1 MKFKLIIP
9 VLLSCAYIAGS
20 SVCFAAPAVTKAET
34 SETEALETTQTETEP
49 VETETV
55 TAPITEPPVTTPSY
69 YDEILKYVGDENAPG
84 LDENL
89 ENDALTID
97 KSTIDYSQKSMYT
110 ITSRS
115 GDVFYLIIN
124 SSDGSVYFLNSV
136 DTSDLTA
143 LLSEDSQKAGNE
155 INQSA
160 LENIQQTEA
169 ETDISG
175 MVQAKTETVNDN
187 KTGSKKKVLSTIIP
201 IVVVGVITAIIIF
214 IKRKKNNR
222 AAYDDDFFEAP
233 EDQEPE
239 SKIIPYNEA
248 DEPEEQESVQTES
261 ENEPTDPMEAEESVQ
276 PYIDSDDF
284 EEAEENV

>member
-9 VLLSCAYIAGS
+9 ILLSCAYIAGS

-34 SETEALETTQTETEP
+34 SETEALETTRTETEP

-69 YDEILKYVGDENAPG
+69 YDEILKYVGDENAPQ

-89 ENDALTID
+89 QNNGLTID
-97 KSTIDYSQKSMYT
+97 KSVIDYSQKSMYT

-160 LENIQQTEA
+160 LENIRQTEA

-175 MVQAKTETVNDN
+175 AVQSKTETVNNKKTDN
-187 KTGSKKKVLSTIIP
+187 KKNILSTIIP
-201 IVVVGVITAIIIF
+201 IAVVGAATAIIIY
-214 IKRKKNNR
+214 IRRKKNNR
-222 AAYDDDFFEAP
+222 AAYDDDFLETP
-233 EDQEPE
+233 QESE
-239 SKIIPYNEA
+239 SNIIPYNEA
-248 DEPEEQESVQTES
+248 ETEEQKSVQTES
-261 ENEPTDPMEAEESVQ
+261 ENEPTEAEETVQ

-284 EEAEENV
+284 EETEENV

>member
-9 VLLSCAYIAGS
+9 ILLSCAYIAGS

-34 SETEALETTQTETEP
+34 SETEALETTRTETEP

-69 YDEILKYVGDENAPG
+69 YDEILKYVGDENAPQ

-89 ENDALTID
+89 QNNGLTID
-97 KSTIDYSQKSMYT
+97 KSVIDYSQKSMYT

-160 LENIQQTEA
+160 LENIRQTEA

-175 MVQAKTETVNDN
+175 AVQSKTETVNNKKTDN
-187 KTGSKKKVLSTIIP
+187 KKNILSTIIP
-201 IVVVGVITAIIIF
+201 IAVVGAATAIIIY
-214 IKRKKNNR
+214 IRRKKNNR
-222 AAYDDDFFEAP
+222 AAYDDDFLETP
-233 EDQEPE
+233 QEPE
-239 SKIIPYNEA
+239 SNIIPYNEA
-248 DEPEEQESVQTES
+248 ETEEQKSVQTES
-261 ENEPTDPMEAEESVQ
+261 ENEPTEAEETVQ

-284 EEAEENV
+284 EETEENV

>member
-20 SVCFAAPAVTKAET
+20 SVCFAAPAVTKAEM
-34 SETEALETTQTETEP
+34 SETEALETTRTETEP

-69 YDEILKYVGDENAPG
+69 YDEILKYVGDENAPQ

-89 ENDALTID
+89 QNNGLTID
-97 KSTIDYSQKSMYT
+97 KSVIDYSQKSMYT

-124 SSDGSVYFLNSV
+124 SSDGSIYFLNSV

-160 LENIQQTEA
+160 LENIRQTEA

-175 MVQAKTETVNDN
+175 AVQSKTETINNKKTDN
-187 KTGSKKKVLSTIIP
+187 KKNILSTIIP
-201 IVVVGVITAIIIF
+201 IAVVGAATAIIIY
-214 IKRKKNNR
+214 IRRKKNNR
-222 AAYDDDFFEAP
+222 AAYDDDFLETP
-233 EDQEPE
+233 QEQE
-239 SKIIPYNEA
+239 SESNIIPYNEA
-248 DEPEEQESVQTES
+248 ETEEQESVQTES
-261 ENEPTDPMEAEESVQ
+261 ENEPTEAEETVQ

-284 EEAEENV
+284 EETEENV

>member
-9 VLLSCAYIAGS
+9 ILLSCAYIAGS
-20 SVCFAAPAVTKAET
+20 SVCFAVPAVTKAET
-34 SETEALETTQTETEP
+34 SETEALETTRTETKP

-69 YDEILKYVGDENAPG
+69 YDEILKYVGDENAPQ

-89 ENDALTID
+89 QNNGLTID
-97 KSTIDYSQKSMYT
+97 KSVIDYSQKSMYT

-160 LENIQQTEA
+160 LENIRQTET

-175 MVQAKTETVNDN
+175 AVQSKTETVNNKKTDN
-187 KTGSKKKVLSTIIP
+187 KKNILSTIIP
-201 IVVVGVITAIIIF
+201 IAVVGAATAIIIY

-222 AAYDDDFFEAP
+222 AAYDDDFLETQ
-233 EDQEPE
+233 QEPE
-239 SKIIPYNEA
+239 SNIIPYNEA
-248 DEPEEQESVQTES
+248 ETEEQESVQTES
-261 ENEPTDPMEAEESVQ
+261 KNEPTEAEETVQ

>member
-9 VLLSCAYIAGS
+9 ILLSCAYIAGS

-34 SETEALETTQTETEP
+34 SETEALETTRTETKP

-69 YDEILKYVGDENAPG
+69 YDEILKYVGDENAPQ

-89 ENDALTID
+89 QNNGLTID
-97 KSTIDYSQKSMYT
+97 KSAIDYSQKSMYT

-160 LENIQQTEA
+160 LENIRQTEA

-175 MVQAKTETVNDN
+175 AVQSKTETVNNKKTDN
-187 KTGSKKKVLSTIIP
+187 KKNILSTIIP
-201 IVVVGVITAIIIF
+201 IAVVGAATAIIIY

-222 AAYDDDFFEAP
+222 AAYDDDFLETQ
-233 EDQEPE
+233 QEPE
-239 SKIIPYNEA
+239 SNIIPYNEA
-248 DEPEEQESVQTES
+248 ETEEQESVQTES
-261 ENEPTDPMEAEESVQ
+261 KNEPTEAEETVQ

-284 EEAEENV
+284 EETEENV

>member
-34 SETEALETTQTETEP
+34 SETEALETTRTETEP

-69 YDEILKYVGDENAPG
+69 YDEILKYVGDENAPQ

-89 ENDALTID
+89 QNNGLTID
-97 KSTIDYSQKSMYT
+97 KSAIDYSQKSMYT

-160 LENIQQTEA
+160 LENIRQTEA

-175 MVQAKTETVNDN
+175 AVQSKTETVNNKKTDN
-187 KTGSKKKVLSTIIP
+187 KKNILSTIIP
-201 IVVVGVITAIIIF
+201 IAVVGAATAIIIY
-214 IKRKKNNR
+214 KT
-222 AAYDDDFFEAP
+222 
-233 EDQEPE
+233 
-239 SKIIPYNEA
+239 
-248 DEPEEQESVQTES
+248 EEK
-261 ENEPTDPMEAEESVQ
+261 
-276 PYIDSDDF
+276 
-284 EEAEENV
+284 

>member
-9 VLLSCAYIAGS
+9 ILLSCAYIAGS

-34 SETEALETTQTETEP
+34 SETEALETTRTETKP

-69 YDEILKYVGDENAPG
+69 YDEILKYVGDENAPQ

-89 ENDALTID
+89 QNNGLTID
-97 KSTIDYSQKSMYT
+97 KSVIDYSQKSMYT

-160 LENIQQTEA
+160 LENIRQTET

-175 MVQAKTETVNDN
+175 AVQSKTETVNNKKTDN
-187 KTGSKKKVLSTIIP
+187 KKNILSTIIP
-201 IVVVGVITAIIIF
+201 IAVVGAATAIIIY

-222 AAYDDDFFEAP
+222 AAYDDDFLETP
-233 EDQEPE
+233 QEPE
-239 SKIIPYNEA
+239 SNIIPYNEA
-248 DEPEEQESVQTES
+248 ETEEQKSVQTES
-261 ENEPTDPMEAEESVQ
+261 ENEPTEAEETVQ

-284 EEAEENV
+284 EETEENV

>member
-9 VLLSCAYIAGS
+9 ILLSCAYIAGS

-34 SETEALETTQTETEP
+34 SETEALETTRTETEP

-69 YDEILKYVGDENAPG
+69 YDEILKYVGDENAPQ

-89 ENDALTID
+89 QNNGLTID
-97 KSTIDYSQKSMYT
+97 KSVIDYSQKSMYT

-124 SSDGSVYFLNSV
+124 SSDGSIYFLNSV

-143 LLSEDSQKAGNE
+143 LLSEDSQKVGNE

-160 LENIQQTEA
+160 LENIRQTEA
-169 ETDISG
+169 EKDISG
-175 MVQAKTETVNDN
+175 AVQSKTETINNKKTDN
-187 KTGSKKKVLSTIIP
+187 KKNILSTIIP
-201 IVVVGVITAIIIF
+201 IAVVGAATAIIIY
-214 IKRKKNNR
+214 IRRKKNNR
-222 AAYDDDFFEAP
+222 AAYDDDFLETP
-233 EDQEPE
+233 QEPE
-239 SKIIPYNEA
+239 SNIIPYNEA
-248 DEPEEQESVQTES
+248 ETEEQKSVQTES
-261 ENEPTDPMEAEESVQ
+261 ENEPTEAEETVQ

-284 EEAEENV
+284 EETEENV

>member
-9 VLLSCAYIAGS
+9 ILLSCAYIAGS
-20 SVCFAAPAVTKAET
+20 SVCFAAPAVTKAEM
-34 SETEALETTQTETEP
+34 SETEALETTRTETEP

-69 YDEILKYVGDENAPG
+69 YDEILKYVGDENAPQ

-89 ENDALTID
+89 QNNGLTID
-97 KSTIDYSQKSMYT
+97 KSVIDYSQKSMYT

-160 LENIQQTEA
+160 LENIRQTEA
-169 ETDISG
+169 EKDISG
-175 MVQAKTETVNDN
+175 AVQSKTETVNNKKTDN
-187 KTGSKKKVLSTIIP
+187 KKNILSTIIP
-201 IVVVGVITAIIIF
+201 IAVVGAATAIIIY
-214 IKRKKNNR
+214 IRRKKNNR
-222 AAYDDDFFEAP
+222 AAYDDEFLETP
-233 EDQEPE
+233 QEQE
-239 SKIIPYNEA
+239 SESNIIPYNEA
-248 DEPEEQESVQTES
+248 ETEEQESVQTES
-261 ENEPTDPMEAEESVQ
+261 ENEPTEAEETVQ

-284 EEAEENV
+284 EETEENV

>member
-9 VLLSCAYIAGS
+9 ILLSCAYIAGS
-20 SVCFAAPAVTKAET
+20 SVCFAAPAVTKAEM
-34 SETEALETTQTETEP
+34 SETEALETTRTETEP

-69 YDEILKYVGDENAPG
+69 YDEILKYVGDENAPQ

-89 ENDALTID
+89 QNNGLTID
-97 KSTIDYSQKSMYT
+97 KSVIDYSQKSMYT

-124 SSDGSVYFLNSV
+124 SSDGSIYFLNSV

-160 LENIQQTEA
+160 LENIRQTEA

-175 MVQAKTETVNDN
+175 AVQSKTETVNNKKTDN
-187 KTGSKKKVLSTIIP
+187 KKNILSTIIP
-201 IVVVGVITAIIIF
+201 IAVVGAATAIIIY
-214 IKRKKNNR
+214 IRRKKNNR
-222 AAYDDDFFEAP
+222 AAYDDEFLETP
-233 EDQEPE
+233 QEQE
-239 SKIIPYNEA
+239 SESNIIPYNEA
-248 DEPEEQESVQTES
+248 ETEEQESVQTES
-261 ENEPTDPMEAEESVQ
+261 ENEPTEAEETVQ

-284 EEAEENV
+284 EETEENV

>member
-9 VLLSCAYIAGS
+9 ILLSCAYIAGS
-20 SVCFAAPAVTKAET
+20 SVCFAAPAVTKAEM
-34 SETEALETTQTETEP
+34 SETEALETTRTEIEP

-69 YDEILKYVGDENAPG
+69 YDEILKYVGDENAPQ

-89 ENDALTID
+89 QNNGLTID
-97 KSTIDYSQKSMYT
+97 KSVIDYSQKSMYT

-160 LENIQQTEA
+160 LENIRQTEA
-169 ETDISG
+169 EKDISG
-175 MVQAKTETVNDN
+175 AVQSKTETVNNKKTDN
-187 KTGSKKKVLSTIIP
+187 KKNILSTIIP
-201 IVVVGVITAIIIF
+201 IAVVGAATAIIIY
-214 IKRKKNNR
+214 IRRKKNNR
-222 AAYDDDFFEAP
+222 AAYDDDFLETP
-233 EDQEPE
+233 QESE
-239 SKIIPYNEA
+239 SNIIPYNEA
-248 DEPEEQESVQTES
+248 ETEEQESVQTES
-261 ENEPTDPMEAEESVQ
+261 ENEPTEAEETVQ

-284 EEAEENV
+284 EETEENV

>member
-9 VLLSCAYIAGS
+9 ILLSCAYIAGS

-34 SETEALETTQTETEP
+34 SETEALETTRTETEP

-69 YDEILKYVGDENAPG
+69 YDEILKYVGDENAPQ

-89 ENDALTID
+89 QNNGLTID
-97 KSTIDYSQKSMYT
+97 KSVIDYSQKSMYT

-160 LENIQQTEA
+160 LENIRQTEA

-175 MVQAKTETVNDN
+175 AVQSKTETINNKKTDN
-187 KTGSKKKVLSTIIP
+187 KKNILSTIIP
-201 IVVVGVITAIIIF
+201 IAVVGAATAIIIY
-214 IKRKKNNR
+214 IRRKKNNR
-222 AAYDDDFFEAP
+222 AAYDDDFLETP
-233 EDQEPE
+233 QEPE
-239 SKIIPYNEA
+239 SNIIPYNEA
-248 DEPEEQESVQTES
+248 ETEERESVQTES
-261 ENEPTDPMEAEESVQ
+261 ENEPTEAEETVQ

-284 EEAEENV
+284 EETEENV

>member
-9 VLLSCAYIAGS
+9 ILLSCAYIAGS
-20 SVCFAAPAVTKAET
+20 SVCFAAPAVTKAEM
-34 SETEALETTQTETEP
+34 SETEALETTRTETKP

-69 YDEILKYVGDENAPG
+69 YDEILKYVGDENAPQ

-89 ENDALTID
+89 QNNGLTID
-97 KSTIDYSQKSMYT
+97 KSVIDYSQKSMYT

-160 LENIQQTEA
+160 LENIRQTEA

-175 MVQAKTETVNDN
+175 AVQSKTETVNNKKTDN
-187 KTGSKKKVLSTIIP
+187 KKNILSTIIP
-201 IVVVGVITAIIIF
+201 IAVVGAATAIIIY
-214 IKRKKNNR
+214 IRRKKNNR
-222 AAYDDDFFEAP
+222 AAYDDEFLETP
-233 EDQEPE
+233 QEQE
-239 SKIIPYNEA
+239 SESNIIPYNEA
-248 DEPEEQESVQTES
+248 ETEERESVQTES
-261 ENEPTDPMEAEESVQ
+261 ENEPTEAEETVQ

-284 EEAEENV
+284 EETEENV

>member
-34 SETEALETTQTETEP
+34 SETEALETTRTETEP

-69 YDEILKYVGDENAPG
+69 YDEILKYVGDENAPQ

-89 ENDALTID
+89 QNNGLTID
-97 KSTIDYSQKSMYT
+97 KSVIDYSQKSMYT

-160 LENIQQTEA
+160 LENIRQTEA

-175 MVQAKTETVNDN
+175 AVQSKTETINNKKTDN
-187 KTGSKKKVLSTIIP
+187 KKNILSTIIP
-201 IVVVGVITAIIIF
+201 IAVVGAATAIIIY
-214 IKRKKNNR
+214 IRRKKNNR
-222 AAYDDDFFEAP
+222 AAYDDDFLETP
-233 EDQEPE
+233 QEPE
-239 SKIIPYNEA
+239 SNIIPYNEA
-248 DEPEEQESVQTES
+248 ETEEQESVQTES
-261 ENEPTDPMEAEESVQ
+261 ENEPTEAEETVQ

-284 EEAEENV
+284 EETEENV

>member
-34 SETEALETTQTETEP
+34 EALETTRTETKP

-69 YDEILKYVGDENAPG
+69 YDEILKYVGDENAPQ

-89 ENDALTID
+89 QNNGLTID
-97 KSTIDYSQKSMYT
+97 KSVIDYSQKSMYT

-160 LENIQQTEA
+160 LENIRQTEA

-175 MVQAKTETVNDN
+175 AVQSKTETVNNKKTDN
-187 KTGSKKKVLSTIIP
+187 KKNILSTIIP
-201 IVVVGVITAIIIF
+201 IAVVGAATAIIIY

-222 AAYDDDFFEAP
+222 AAYDDDFLETP
-233 EDQEPE
+233 QEPE
-239 SKIIPYNEA
+239 SNIIPYNEA
-248 DEPEEQESVQTES
+248 ETEEQESVQTES
-261 ENEPTDPMEAEESVQ
+261 KNEPTEAEETVQ

>member
-9 VLLSCAYIAGS
+9 ILLSCAYIAGS
-20 SVCFAAPAVTKAET
+20 SVCFAAPAVTKAEM
-34 SETEALETTQTETEP
+34 SETEALETTRTETEP

-55 TAPITEPPVTTPSY
+55 TTPITEPPVTTPSY
-69 YDEILKYVGDENAPG
+69 YDEILKYVGDENAPQ

-89 ENDALTID
+89 QNNGLTID
-97 KSTIDYSQKSMYT
+97 KSVIDYSQKSMYT

-160 LENIQQTEA
+160 LENIRQTEA

-175 MVQAKTETVNDN
+175 AVQSKTETVNNKKTDN
-187 KTGSKKKVLSTIIP
+187 KKNILSTIIP
-201 IVVVGVITAIIIF
+201 IAVVGAATAIIIY

-222 AAYDDDFFEAP
+222 AAYDDDFLETP
-233 EDQEPE
+233 QEPE
-239 SKIIPYNEA
+239 SNIIPYNEA
-248 DEPEEQESVQTES
+248 ETEEQESVQTES
-261 ENEPTDPMEAEESVQ
+261 ENEPTEAEETVQ

-284 EEAEENV
+284 EETEENV

>member
-9 VLLSCAYIAGS
+9 ILLSCAYIAGS

-34 SETEALETTQTETEP
+34 SETEALETTRTETKP

-69 YDEILKYVGDENAPG
+69 YDEILKYVGDENAPQ

-89 ENDALTID
+89 QNNGLTID
-97 KSTIDYSQKSMYT
+97 KSAIDYSQKSMYT

-160 LENIQQTEA
+160 LENIRQTEA

-175 MVQAKTETVNDN
+175 AVQSKTETVNNKKTDN
-187 KTGSKKKVLSTIIP
+187 KKNILSTIIP
-201 IVVVGVITAIIIF
+201 IAVVGAATAIIIY
-214 IKRKKNNR
+214 IRRKKNNR
-222 AAYDDDFFEAP
+222 AAYDDDFLETP
-233 EDQEPE
+233 QEPE
-239 SKIIPYNEA
+239 SNIIPYNEA
-248 DEPEEQESVQTES
+248 ETEEQKSVQTES
-261 ENEPTDPMEAEESVQ
+261 ENEPTEAEETVQ

-284 EEAEENV
+284 EETEENV

>member
-34 SETEALETTQTETEP
+34 SETEALETTRTETEP

-69 YDEILKYVGDENAPG
+69 YDEILKYVGDENAPQ

-89 ENDALTID
+89 QNNGLTID
-97 KSTIDYSQKSMYT
+97 KSVIDYSQKSMYT

-160 LENIQQTEA
+160 LENIRQTEA

-175 MVQAKTETVNDN
+175 AVQSKTETINNKKTDN
-187 KTGSKKKVLSTIIP
+187 KKNILSTIIP
-201 IVVVGVITAIIIF
+201 IAVVGAATAIIIY
-214 IKRKKNNR
+214 IRRKKNNR
-222 AAYDDDFFEAP
+222 AAYDDDFLETP
-233 EDQEPE
+233 QEPE
-239 SKIIPYNEA
+239 SNIIPYNEA
-248 DEPEEQESVQTES
+248 ETEEQKSVQTES
-261 ENEPTDPMEAEESVQ
+261 ENEPTEAEETVQ

-284 EEAEENV
+284 EETEENV

>member
-9 VLLSCAYIAGS
+9 ILLSCAYIAGS

-34 SETEALETTQTETEP
+34 SETEALETTRTETEP

-69 YDEILKYVGDENAPG
+69 YDEILKYVGDENAPQ

-89 ENDALTID
+89 QNNGLTID
-97 KSTIDYSQKSMYT
+97 KSVIDYSQKSMYT

-124 SSDGSVYFLNSV
+124 SSDGSIYFLNSV

-160 LENIQQTEA
+160 LENIRQTEA

-175 MVQAKTETVNDN
+175 AVQSKTETVNNKKTDN
-187 KTGSKKKVLSTIIP
+187 KKNILSTIIP
-201 IVVVGVITAIIIF
+201 IAVVGAATAIIIY
-214 IKRKKNNR
+214 IRRKKNNR
-222 AAYDDDFFEAP
+222 AAYDDDFLETP
-233 EDQEPE
+233 QEQE
-239 SKIIPYNEA
+239 SESNIIPYNEA
-248 DEPEEQESVQTES
+248 ETEERESVQTES
-261 ENEPTDPMEAEESVQ
+261 ENEPTEAEETVQ

-284 EEAEENV
+284 EETEENV

>member
-34 SETEALETTQTETEP
+34 SETEALETTRTETEP

-69 YDEILKYVGDENAPG
+69 YDEILKYVGDENAPQ

-89 ENDALTID
+89 QNNGLTID
-97 KSTIDYSQKSMYT
+97 KSVIDYSQKSMYT

-160 LENIQQTEA
+160 LENIRQTEA

-175 MVQAKTETVNDN
+175 AVQSKTETVNNKKTDN
-187 KTGSKKKVLSTIIP
+187 KKSILSTIIP
-201 IVVVGVITAIIIF
+201 IAVVGAATAIIIY

-222 AAYDDDFFEAP
+222 AAYDDDFLETP
-233 EDQEPE
+233 QEPE
-239 SKIIPYNEA
+239 SNIIPYNEA
-248 DEPEEQESVQTES
+248 ETEERESVQTES
-261 ENEPTDPMEAEESVQ
+261 ENEPTEAEETVQ
-276 PYIDSDDF
+276 PYICLLYTSDAAD
-284 EEAEENV
+284 E

>member
-34 SETEALETTQTETEP
+34 SETEALETTRTETKP

-69 YDEILKYVGDENAPG
+69 YDEILKYVGDENAPQ

-89 ENDALTID
+89 QNNGLTID
-97 KSTIDYSQKSMYT
+97 KSVIDYSQKSMYT

-160 LENIQQTEA
+160 LENIRQTEA

-175 MVQAKTETVNDN
+175 AVQSKTETVNNKKTDN
-187 KTGSKKKVLSTIIP
+187 KKNILSTIIP
-201 IVVVGVITAIIIF
+201 IAVVGAATAIIIY

-222 AAYDDDFFEAP
+222 AAYDDDFLETP
-233 EDQEPE
+233 QEQE
-239 SKIIPYNEA
+239 SESNIIPYNEA
-248 DEPEEQESVQTES
+248 ETEEQESVQTES
-261 ENEPTDPMEAEESVQ
+261 ENEPTEAEETVQ

-284 EEAEENV
+284 EETEENV

>member
-9 VLLSCAYIAGS
+9 ILLSCAYIAGS

-34 SETEALETTQTETEP
+34 EALETTRTETKP

-69 YDEILKYVGDENAPG
+69 YDEILKYVGDENAPQ

-89 ENDALTID
+89 QNNGLTID
-97 KSTIDYSQKSMYT
+97 KSAIDYSQKSMYT

-160 LENIQQTEA
+160 LENIRQTEA

-175 MVQAKTETVNDN
+175 AVQSKTETVNNKKTDN
-187 KTGSKKKVLSTIIP
+187 KKNILSTIIP
-201 IVVVGVITAIIIF
+201 IAVVGAATAIIIY

-222 AAYDDDFFEAP
+222 AAYDDDFLETP
-233 EDQEPE
+233 QEQE
-239 SKIIPYNEA
+239 SESNIIPYNEA
-248 DEPEEQESVQTES
+248 ETEERESVQTES
-261 ENEPTDPMEAEESVQ
+261 ENEPTEAEETVQ

-284 EEAEENV
+284 EETEENV

>member
-9 VLLSCAYIAGS
+9 ILLSCAYIAGS
-20 SVCFAAPAVTKAET
+20 SVCFAAPAVTKAEM
-34 SETEALETTQTETEP
+34 SETEALETTRTETEP

-69 YDEILKYVGDENAPG
+69 YDEILKYVGDENAPQ

-89 ENDALTID
+89 QNNGLTID
-97 KSTIDYSQKSMYT
+97 KSVIDYSQKSMYT

-124 SSDGSVYFLNSV
+124 SSDGSIYFLNSV

-160 LENIQQTEA
+160 LENIRQTEA

-175 MVQAKTETVNDN
+175 AVQSKTETVNNKKTDN
-187 KTGSKKKVLSTIIP
+187 KKNILSTIIP
-201 IVVVGVITAIIIF
+201 IAVVGAATAIIIY
-214 IKRKKNNR
+214 IRRKKNNR
-222 AAYDDDFFEAP
+222 AAYDDDFLETP
-233 EDQEPE
+233 QEQE
-239 SKIIPYNEA
+239 SESNIIPYNEA
-248 DEPEEQESVQTES
+248 ETEEQESVQTES
-261 ENEPTDPMEAEESVQ
+261 ENEPTEAEETVQ

-284 EEAEENV
+284 EETEENV

>member
-9 VLLSCAYIAGS
+9 ILLSCAYIAGS
-20 SVCFAAPAVTKAET
+20 SVCFAAPAVTKAEM
-34 SETEALETTQTETEP
+34 SETEALETTRTETEP

-69 YDEILKYVGDENAPG
+69 YDEILKYVGDENAPQ

-89 ENDALTID
+89 QNNGLTID
-97 KSTIDYSQKSMYT
+97 KSVIDYSQKSMYT

-160 LENIQQTEA
+160 LENIRQTEA

-175 MVQAKTETVNDN
+175 AVQSKTETVNNKKTDN
-187 KTGSKKKVLSTIIP
+187 KKNILSTIIP
-201 IVVVGVITAIIIF
+201 IAVVGAATAIIIY
-214 IKRKKNNR
+214 IRRKKNNR
-222 AAYDDDFFEAP
+222 AAYDDDFLETP
-233 EDQEPE
+233 QEQE
-239 SKIIPYNEA
+239 SESNIIPYNEA
-248 DEPEEQESVQTES
+248 ETEEQKSVQTES
-261 ENEPTDPMEAEESVQ
+261 ENEPTEAEETVQ

-284 EEAEENV
+284 EETEENV

>member
-9 VLLSCAYIAGS
+9 ILLSCAYIAGS
-20 SVCFAAPAVTKAET
+20 SVCFAAPAVTKAEM
-34 SETEALETTQTETEP
+34 SETEALETTRTETEP

-69 YDEILKYVGDENAPG
+69 YDEILKYVGDENAPQ

-89 ENDALTID
+89 QNNGLTID
-97 KSTIDYSQKSMYT
+97 KSVIDYSQKSMYT

-160 LENIQQTEA
+160 LENIRQTEA

-175 MVQAKTETVNDN
+175 AVQSKTETVNNKKTDN
-187 KTGSKKKVLSTIIP
+187 KKNILSTIIP
-201 IVVVGVITAIIIF
+201 IAVVGAATAIIIY
-214 IKRKKNNR
+214 IRRKKNNR
-222 AAYDDDFFEAP
+222 AAYDDEFLETP
-233 EDQEPE
+233 QEQE
-239 SKIIPYNEA
+239 SESNIIPYNEA
-248 DEPEEQESVQTES
+248 ETEEQESVQTES
-261 ENEPTDPMEAEESVQ
+261 ENEPTEAEETVQ

-284 EEAEENV
+284 EETEENV

>member
-34 SETEALETTQTETEP
+34 SETEALETTRTETEP

-69 YDEILKYVGDENAPG
+69 YDEILKYVGDENAPQ

-89 ENDALTID
+89 QNNGLTID
-97 KSTIDYSQKSMYT
+97 KSVIDYSQKSMYT

-160 LENIQQTEA
+160 LENIRQTEA

-175 MVQAKTETVNDN
+175 AVQSKTETVNNKKTDN
-187 KTGSKKKVLSTIIP
+187 KKSILSTIIP
-201 IVVVGVITAIIIF
+201 IAVVGAATAIIIY

-222 AAYDDDFFEAP
+222 AAYDDDFLETP
-233 EDQEPE
+233 QEQE
-239 SKIIPYNEA
+239 SESNIIPYNEA
-248 DEPEEQESVQTES
+248 ETEERESVQTES
-261 ENEPTDPMEAEESVQ
+261 ENEPTEAEETVQ

-284 EEAEENV
+284 EETEENV

>member
-9 VLLSCAYIAGS
+9 ILLSCAYIAGS

-34 SETEALETTQTETEP
+34 SETEALETTRTETKP

-69 YDEILKYVGDENAPG
+69 YDEILKYVGDENAPQ

-89 ENDALTID
+89 QNNGLTID
-97 KSTIDYSQKSMYT
+97 KSVIDYSQKSMYT

-160 LENIQQTEA
+160 LENIRQTEA

-175 MVQAKTETVNDN
+175 AVQSKTETVNNKKTDN
-187 KTGSKKKVLSTIIP
+187 KKNILSTIIP
-201 IVVVGVITAIIIF
+201 IAVVGAATAIIIY

-222 AAYDDDFFEAP
+222 AAYDDDFLETQ
-233 EDQEPE
+233 QEPE
-239 SKIIPYNEA
+239 SNIIPYNEA
-248 DEPEEQESVQTES
+248 ETEERESVQTES
-261 ENEPTDPMEAEESVQ
+261 ENEPTEAEETVQ

-284 EEAEENV
+284 EETEENV

>member
-34 SETEALETTQTETEP
+34 SETEALETTRTETKP

-69 YDEILKYVGDENAPG
+69 YDEILKYVGDENAPQ

-89 ENDALTID
+89 QNNGLTID
-97 KSTIDYSQKSMYT
+97 KSVIDYSQKSMYT

-160 LENIQQTEA
+160 LENIRQTEA

-175 MVQAKTETVNDN
+175 AVQSKTETINNKKTDN
-187 KTGSKKKVLSTIIP
+187 KKNILSTIIP
-201 IVVVGVITAIIIF
+201 IAVVGAATAIIIY

-222 AAYDDDFFEAP
+222 AAYDDDFLETP
-233 EDQEPE
+233 QEQE
-239 SKIIPYNEA
+239 SESNIIPYNEA
-248 DEPEEQESVQTES
+248 ETEEQESVQTES
-261 ENEPTDPMEAEESVQ
+261 KNEPTEAEETVQ

-284 EEAEENV
+284 EETEENV

>member
-34 SETEALETTQTETEP
+34 SETEALETTRTETKP

-69 YDEILKYVGDENAPG
+69 YDEILKYVGDENAPQ

-89 ENDALTID
+89 QNNGLTID
-97 KSTIDYSQKSMYT
+97 KSVIDYSQKSMYT

-160 LENIQQTEA
+160 LENIRQTEA

-175 MVQAKTETVNDN
+175 AVQSKTETVNNKKTDN
-187 KTGSKKKVLSTIIP
+187 KKNILSTIIP
-201 IVVVGVITAIIIF
+201 IAVVGAATAIIIY
-214 IKRKKNNR
+214 IRRKKNNR
-222 AAYDDDFFEAP
+222 AAYDDDFLETP
-233 EDQEPE
+233 QEQE
-239 SKIIPYNEA
+239 SESNIIPYNEA
-248 DEPEEQESVQTES
+248 ETEEQESVQTES
-261 ENEPTDPMEAEESVQ
+261 ENEPTEAEETVQ

-284 EEAEENV
+284 EETEENV

>member
-9 VLLSCAYIAGS
+9 ILLSCAYIAGS
-20 SVCFAAPAVTKAET
+20 SVCFAAPAVTKAEM
-34 SETEALETTQTETEP
+34 SETEALETTRTETKP

-69 YDEILKYVGDENAPG
+69 YDEILKYVGDENAPQ

-89 ENDALTID
+89 QNNGLTID
-97 KSTIDYSQKSMYT
+97 KSVIDYSQKSMYT

-160 LENIQQTEA
+160 LENIRQTEA

-175 MVQAKTETVNDN
+175 AVQSKTETVNNKKTDN
-187 KTGSKKKVLSTIIP
+187 KKNILSTIIP
-201 IVVVGVITAIIIF
+201 IAVVGAATAIIIY
-214 IKRKKNNR
+214 IRRKKNNR
-222 AAYDDDFFEAP
+222 AAYDDDFLETP
-233 EDQEPE
+233 QEQE
-239 SKIIPYNEA
+239 SESNIIPYNEA
-248 DEPEEQESVQTES
+248 ETEEQESVQTES
-261 ENEPTDPMEAEESVQ
+261 ENEPTEAEETVQ

-284 EEAEENV
+284 EETEENV

>member
-9 VLLSCAYIAGS
+9 ILLSCAYIAGS

-34 SETEALETTQTETEP
+34 SETEALETTRTETEP

-69 YDEILKYVGDENAPG
+69 YDEILKYVGDENAPQ

-89 ENDALTID
+89 QNNGLTID
-97 KSTIDYSQKSMYT
+97 KSVIDYSQKSMYT

-124 SSDGSVYFLNSV
+124 SSDGSIYFLNSV

-160 LENIQQTEA
+160 LENIRQTEA

-175 MVQAKTETVNDN
+175 AVQSKTETVNNKKTDN
-187 KTGSKKKVLSTIIP
+187 KKNILSTIIP
-201 IVVVGVITAIIIF
+201 IAVVGAATAIIIY
-214 IKRKKNNR
+214 IRRKKNNR
-222 AAYDDDFFEAP
+222 AAYDDDFLETP
-233 EDQEPE
+233 QEPE
-239 SKIIPYNEA
+239 SNIIPYNEA
-248 DEPEEQESVQTES
+248 ETEEQESVQTES
-261 ENEPTDPMEAEESVQ
+261 ENEPTEAEETVQ

-284 EEAEENV
+284 EETEENV

>member
-9 VLLSCAYIAGS
+9 ILLSCAYIAGS
-20 SVCFAAPAVTKAET
+20 SVCFAAPAVTKAEM
-34 SETEALETTQTETEP
+34 SETEALETTRTETEP

-69 YDEILKYVGDENAPG
+69 YDEILKYVGDENAPQ

-89 ENDALTID
+89 QNNGLTID
-97 KSTIDYSQKSMYT
+97 KSVIDYSQKSMYT

-160 LENIQQTEA
+160 LENIRQTEA

-175 MVQAKTETVNDN
+175 AVQSKTETVNNKKTDN
-187 KTGSKKKVLSTIIP
+187 KKNILSTIIP
-201 IVVVGVITAIIIF
+201 IAVVGAATAIIIY
-214 IKRKKNNR
+214 IRRKKNNR
-222 AAYDDDFFEAP
+222 AAYDDDFLETP
-233 EDQEPE
+233 QEQE
-239 SKIIPYNEA
+239 SESNIIPYNEA
-248 DEPEEQESVQTES
+248 ETEEQESVQTES
-261 ENEPTDPMEAEESVQ
+261 ENEPTEAEETVQ

-284 EEAEENV
+284 EETEENV

>member
-9 VLLSCAYIAGS
+9 ILLSCAYIAGS
-20 SVCFAAPAVTKAET
+20 SVCFAAPAVTKAEM
-34 SETEALETTQTETEP
+34 SETEALETTRTETEP

-69 YDEILKYVGDENAPG
+69 YDEILKYVGDENAPQ

-89 ENDALTID
+89 QNNGLTID
-97 KSTIDYSQKSMYT
+97 KSVIDYSQKSMYT

-160 LENIQQTEA
+160 LENIRQTEA
-169 ETDISG
+169 EKDISG
-175 MVQAKTETVNDN
+175 AVQSKTETVNNKKTDN
-187 KTGSKKKVLSTIIP
+187 KKNILSTIIP
-201 IVVVGVITAIIIF
+201 IAVVGAATAIIIY
-214 IKRKKNNR
+214 IRRKKNNR
-222 AAYDDDFFEAP
+222 AAYDDDFLETP
-233 EDQEPE
+233 QESE
-239 SKIIPYNEA
+239 SNIPYNEA
-248 DEPEEQESVQTES
+248 ETEERESVQTES
-261 ENEPTDPMEAEESVQ
+261 ENEPTEAEETVQ

-284 EEAEENV
+284 EETEENV

>member
-34 SETEALETTQTETEP
+34 SETEALETTRTETEP

-69 YDEILKYVGDENAPG
+69 YDEILKYVGDENAPQ

-89 ENDALTID
+89 QNNGLTID
-97 KSTIDYSQKSMYT
+97 KSVIDYSQKSMYT

-143 LLSEDSQKAGNE
+143 LLSEDSQKVGNE

-160 LENIQQTEA
+160 LENIRQTEA

-175 MVQAKTETVNDN
+175 AVQSKTETVNNKKTDN
-187 KTGSKKKVLSTIIP
+187 KKSILSTIIP
-201 IVVVGVITAIIIF
+201 IAVVGAATAIIIY

-222 AAYDDDFFEAP
+222 AAYDDDFLETP
-233 EDQEPE
+233 QEQE
-239 SKIIPYNEA
+239 SESNIIPYNEA
-248 DEPEEQESVQTES
+248 ETEEQESIQTES
-261 ENEPTDPMEAEESVQ
+261 ENEPTEAEETVQ

-284 EEAEENV
+284 EETEENV

>member
-9 VLLSCAYIAGS
+9 ILLSCAYIAGS
-20 SVCFAAPAVTKAET
+20 SVCFAAPAVTKAEM
-34 SETEALETTQTETEP
+34 SETEALETTRTETEP

-69 YDEILKYVGDENAPG
+69 YDEILKYVGDENAPQ

-89 ENDALTID
+89 QNNGLTID
-97 KSTIDYSQKSMYT
+97 KSVIDYSQKSMYT

-160 LENIQQTEA
+160 LENIRQTEA

-175 MVQAKTETVNDN
+175 AVQSKTETVNNKKTDN
-187 KTGSKKKVLSTIIP
+187 KKNILSTIIP
-201 IVVVGVITAIIIF
+201 IAVVGAATAIIIY
-214 IKRKKNNR
+214 IRRKKNNR
-222 AAYDDDFFEAP
+222 AAYDDDFLETP
-233 EDQEPE
+233 QEQE
-239 SKIIPYNEA
+239 SESNIIPYNEA
-248 DEPEEQESVQTES
+248 ETEEQESVQTES
-261 ENEPTDPMEAEESVQ
+261 KNEPTEAEETVQ

-284 EEAEENV
+284 EETEENV

>member
-9 VLLSCAYIAGS
+9 ILLSCAYIAGS

-34 SETEALETTQTETEP
+34 SETEALETTRTETEP

-69 YDEILKYVGDENAPG
+69 YDEILKYVGDENAPQ

-89 ENDALTID
+89 QNNGLTID
-97 KSTIDYSQKSMYT
+97 KSVIDYSQKSMYT

-160 LENIQQTEA
+160 LENIRQTEA
-169 ETDISG
+169 EKDISG
-175 MVQAKTETVNDN
+175 AVQSKTETINNKKTDN
-187 KTGSKKKVLSTIIP
+187 KKNILSTIIP
-201 IVVVGVITAIIIF
+201 IAVVGAATAIIIY
-214 IKRKKNNR
+214 IRRKKNNR
-222 AAYDDDFFEAP
+222 AAYDDDFLETP
-233 EDQEPE
+233 QESE
-239 SKIIPYNEA
+239 SNIIPYNEA
-248 DEPEEQESVQTES
+248 ETEEQKSVQTES
-261 ENEPTDPMEAEESVQ
+261 ENEPTEAEETVQ

-284 EEAEENV
+284 EETEENV

>member
-34 SETEALETTQTETEP
+34 SETEALETTRTETKP

-69 YDEILKYVGDENAPG
+69 YDEILKYVGDENAPQ

-89 ENDALTID
+89 QNNGLTID
-97 KSTIDYSQKSMYT
+97 KSAIDYSQKSMYT

-160 LENIQQTEA
+160 LENIRQTEA

-175 MVQAKTETVNDN
+175 AVQSKTETVNNKKTDN
-187 KTGSKKKVLSTIIP
+187 KKNILSTIIP
-201 IVVVGVITAIIIF
+201 IAVVGAATAIIIY

-222 AAYDDDFFEAP
+222 AAYDDDFLETP
-233 EDQEPE
+233 QEPE
-239 SKIIPYNEA
+239 SNIIPYNEA
-248 DEPEEQESVQTES
+248 ETEEQESVQTES
-261 ENEPTDPMEAEESVQ
+261 ENEPTEAEETVQ

-284 EEAEENV
+284 EETEENV

>member
-9 VLLSCAYIAGS
+9 ILLSCAYIAGS

-34 SETEALETTQTETEP
+34 SETEALETTRTETEP

-69 YDEILKYVGDENAPG
+69 YDEILKYVGDENAPQ

-89 ENDALTID
+89 QNNGLTID
-97 KSTIDYSQKSMYT
+97 KSVIDYSQKSMYT

-160 LENIQQTEA
+160 LENIRQTEA
-169 ETDISG
+169 EKDISG
-175 MVQAKTETVNDN
+175 AVQSKTETVNNKKTDN
-187 KTGSKKKVLSTIIP
+187 KKNILSTIIP
-201 IVVVGVITAIIIF
+201 IAVVGAATAIIIY

-222 AAYDDDFFEAP
+222 AAYDDDFLETQ
-233 EDQEPE
+233 QEPE
-239 SKIIPYNEA
+239 SNIIPYNEA
-248 DEPEEQESVQTES
+248 ETEEQESVQTES
-261 ENEPTDPMEAEESVQ
+261 KNEPTEAEETVQ

>member
-9 VLLSCAYIAGS
+9 ILLSCAYIAGS

-34 SETEALETTQTETEP
+34 SETEALETTRTETEP

-55 TAPITEPPVTTPSY
+55 TTPITEPPVTTPSY
-69 YDEILKYVGDENAPG
+69 YDEILKYVGDENAPQ

-89 ENDALTID
+89 QNNGLTID
-97 KSTIDYSQKSMYT
+97 KSVIDYSQKSMYT

-160 LENIQQTEA
+160 LENIRQTEA

-175 MVQAKTETVNDN
+175 AVQSKTETVNNKKTDN
-187 KTGSKKKVLSTIIP
+187 KKNILSTIIP
-201 IVVVGVITAIIIF
+201 IAVVGAATAIIIY
-214 IKRKKNNR
+214 IRRKKNNR
-222 AAYDDDFFEAP
+222 AAYDDDFLETP
-233 EDQEPE
+233 QEPE
-239 SKIIPYNEA
+239 SNIIPYNEA
-248 DEPEEQESVQTES
+248 ETEEQKSVQTES
-261 ENEPTDPMEAEESVQ
+261 ENEPTEAEETVQ

-284 EEAEENV
+284 EETEENV